1 MRVGRAARAAQ
12 DALPPRR
19 ARETRAHSLP
29 PAARPPAV
37 PPAHHKVAS
46 TVPAVPRQSELP
58 RRPRAGAAR
67 KDFVSENAINAIT
80 MRPPPEKR
88 APPPPVDWLKREGI
102 GAVPE
107 YLGKV
112 RDEIEAEREYI
123 LQLLDADALRAE
135 AEAGGSTR
143 ELGDDERADLLDALK
158 AKWSAVNKA
167 YQTYSHMKIST
178 ATSSLGQV
186 NRKQTAEALLDAL
199 DKDIRRLSAPHP
211 IYVKS
216 SV

>member
-1 MRVGRAARAAQ
+1 V
-12 DALPPRR
+12 P
-19 ARETRAHSLP
+19 SK
-29 PAARPPAV
+29 V
-37 PPAHHKVAS
+37 PP
-46 TVPAVPRQSELP
+46 VPRQSDAP
-58 RRPRAGAAR
+58 RRRAGAA
-67 KDFVSENAINAIT
+67 KDFVTENAINAIT
-80 MRPPPEKR
+80 MRPPAEKR
-88 APPPPVDWLKREGI
+88 APPPPFDWLKRDGM

-186 NRKQTAEALLDAL
+186 NRKQSAEAMMDAL
-199 DKDIRRLSAPHP
+199 EKDIRRLSAPHP

-216 SV
+216 TM